1 MTIIVDGMGGDH
13 APLEVLKGCAA
24 AVEELGV
31 KILITGPEEL
41 LKKTMQEN
49 AISDKDI
56 EIRNAEEIITM
67 EDEAGS
73 VLRAK
78 RKSSMGLAFDLLKD
92 GAGDAMISAG
102 NSGAVLAGGTLIV
115 KRIPGVK
122 RAAFAPV
129 LPARDRHVMLIDSG
143 ANEVCTAEY
152 LDQFG
157 TMGALYM
164 KNAGFCESPKVG
176 LLNNGTE
183 DCKGP
188 ELYQQAHALLKEN
201 VAFEFVGNVE
211 GRGVFDGNCDVLVAD
226 GFAGNILLK
235 TVEGTAMYMMSLMK
249 EAFMSNLFSKI
260 LAGMLK
266 PQLRKMK
273 KKLDYTE
280 EGGAV
285 LLGISKPIVKAHG
298 SSNAKAFKN
307 AIRQAASFAKSG
319 VVEQITAQIAAKK
332 EEPQTEK

>member
-31 KILITGPEEL
+31 KILITGPEAL

-164 KNAGFCESPKVG
+164 KNAGFCKNPRVG
-176 LLNNGTE
+176 LLNNGE
-183 DCKGP
+183 P
-188 ELYQQAHALLKEN
+188 I
-201 VAFEFVGNVE
+201 
-211 GRGVFDGNCDVLVAD
+211 VLVD
-226 GFAGNILLK
+226 
-235 TVEGTAMYMMSLMK
+235 
-249 EAFMSNLFSKI
+249 NLYH
-260 LAGMLK
+260 
-266 PQLRKMK
+266 K
-273 KKLDYTE
+273 KYKCYELNC
-280 EGGAV
+280 
-285 LLGISKPIVKAHG
+285 P
-298 SSNAKAFKN
+298 
-307 AIRQAASFAKSG
+307 
-319 VVEQITAQIAAKK
+319 
-332 EEPQTEK
+332 

>member
-13 APLEVLKGCAA
+13 APIEILKGCAD

-31 KILITGPEEL
+31 RIIVTGPEAL
-41 LKKTMQEN
+41 LKKTMEDN
-49 AISDKDI
+49 DISDEGI
-56 EIRNAEEIITM
+56 ELRHAEQVISM
-67 EDEAGS
+67 EDDAGS
-73 VLRAK
+73 VLKAK
-78 RKSSMGLAFDLLKD
+78 RNSSMGVAFDLLKN
-92 GAGDAMISAG
+92 GEGDALVSAG
-102 NSGAVLAGGTLIV
+102 NSGALLAGGTLIV
-115 KRIPGVK
+115 NRIPNVK

-129 LPARDRHVMLIDSG
+129 FPNKTGHFMLIDSG
-143 ANEVCTAEY
+143 ANEVCTPEY

-164 KNAGFCESPKVG
+164 KHAGFCTEPKVG

-183 DCKGP
+183 ECKGP

-201 VAFEFVGNVE
+201 NAFQFIGNVE
-211 GRGVFDGNCDVLVAD
+211 GRGIFDGTCDVLVAD

-235 TVEGTAMYMMSLMK
+235 TVEGTAMFMMSIMK
-249 EAFMSNLFSKI
+249 ESLMSTTFSKL
-260 LAGMLK
+260 LAAMLK

-285 LLGISKPIVKAHG
+285 LLGVCKPVVKAHG

-307 AIRQAASFAKSG
+307 AIRQAANFAKSNA
-319 VVEQITAQIAAKK
+319 VAHITEELKAQK
-332 EEPQTEK
+332 EASNA

>member
-13 APLEVLKGCAA
+13 APVEILKGCAM

-31 KILITGPEEL
+31 KIIVTGPEAL
-41 LKKTMQEN
+41 LKHTMEQHE
-49 AISDKDI
+49 IDDEGI
-56 EIRNAEEIITM
+56 EIRHADDVITM

-73 VLRAK
+73 VLKAK
-78 RKSSMGLAFDLLKD
+78 RKSSMGVAFDLLKN
-92 GAGDAMISAG
+92 GEGDAFVSAG
-102 NSGAVLAGGTLIV
+102 NSGAILAGGTLIV
-115 KRIPGVK
+115 KRIPNVK

-129 LPARDRHVMLIDSG
+129 FPSKTGHFMLIDSG
-143 ANEVCTAEY
+143 ANEVCTPEY

-164 KNAGFCESPKVG
+164 KNAGFCENPKVG

-183 DCKGP
+183 ETKGP
-188 ELYQQAHALLKEN
+188 ELYQQAHALLKQN
-201 VAFEFVGNVE
+201 PAFDFAGNVE
-211 GRGVFDGNCDVLVAD
+211 GRGIFDGDCDVIVAD

-235 TVEGTAMYMMSLMK
+235 TVEGTAMFMMSIMK
-249 EAFMSNLFSKI
+249 EALTATFFSKL
-260 LAGMLK
+260 LALMLK
-266 PQLRKMK
+266 PQLRQMK

-285 LLGISKPIVKAHG
+285 LLGVCKPVVKAHG

-307 AIRQAASFAKSG
+307 AIRQAANFARSG
-319 VVEQITAQIAAKK
+319 AVEMITEQLKTQK
-332 EEPQTEK
+332 EAEQAGK